1 MIIIAKPSHKQALHG
16 VDTWTQVGHGEDPN
30 YFRPMN
36 WAPEF
41 GGRWRENFPGGGSSN
56 INKDSDS
63 DGSAGG
69 MVTENEFD
77 PQARSNDLNELL
89 HGGPKTPESYV
100 LVYECRDGESPK
112 EKAEEIKKQL
122 GEGKDAEAVIDGTTI
137 RIVLPDFESATS
149 AQPRIPG
156 SVVEK
161 INRPKKGHD

>member
-1 MIIIAKPSHKQALHG
+1 MIIISKNFKRALHG
-16 VDTWTQVGHGEDPN
+16 VDTWTQVGHGEDPS

-56 INKDSDS
+56 INKDSDVDES
-63 DGSAGG
+63 LRGIARD
-69 MVTENEFD
+69 EDFD
-77 PQARSNDLNELL
+77 PQARTNKINELL

-122 GEGKDAEAVIDGTTI
+122 GEGDAEAIIDDTTI